1 MLFIYLTLE
10 TEMKKTQKPLRH
22 LRDEIYDADLD
33 VEHKTKLKA
42 EYDMFF
48 ATIKHEDRV
57 ELNRFLIASP

>member
-1 MLFIYLTLE
+1 
-10 TEMKKTQKPLRH
+10 MKKTQKPLRH

-33 VEHKTKLKA
+33 SVQKQKLRS

-57 ELNRFLIASP
+57 ELNKFLLNSL